1 MKELKGKILLYIF
14 LFSLSL
20 RFIFWVFF
28 YNHPERAFDPDSF
41 GYNQLAENLLDSYT
55 FPSIGRTPVYPF
67 FIAVIYSI
75 FGKFPQAVLIPQ
87 YFLDSL
93 TALFVVL
100 MFFRISGNTRYSYS
114 AGLIYAINPF
124 AIFYSNMIL
133 TETLFTFI
141 FVTAMYFFIIFLQNQ
156 QKRYLIVSSFLLGI
170 GTLCRPISLYLPLL
184 LAPFIF
190 TTGYRFRYKCVNVFI
205 ILIAYCMIL
214 IPWYMRNYHEY
225 DTWNVSTVSDV
236 NIFYYEAPA
245 ILMIKD
251 NPFSM
256 VQFKITKSIDDL
268 NMGRWKKVK
277 EKYGWNEESAFELA
291 DDPQR
296 LIILRKEGLTVIRE
310 NPLIFLLSHLGGI
323 GRILFPFYP
332 YFDKFLGSDSIIIKV
347 LSFCIDLII
356 MGLSF
361 IGLISLLKKKETLL
375 SNRLQRIII
384 VIMLVLIFYFT
395 FLPGII
401 GYNRFKIPVLPY
413 ITIFATLGLWR
424 ILQLFNQR
432 GDLVKEHL

>member
-1 MKELKGKILLYIF
+1 
-14 LFSLSL
+14 
-20 RFIFWVFF
+20 
-28 YNHPERAFDPDSF
+28 
-41 GYNQLAENLLDSYT
+41 
-55 FPSIGRTPVYPF
+55 
-67 FIAVIYSI
+67 
-75 FGKFPQAVLIPQ
+75 
-87 YFLDSL
+87 
-93 TALFVVL
+93 
-100 MFFRISGNTRYSYS
+100 
-114 AGLIYAINPF
+114 
-124 AIFYSNMIL
+124 
-133 TETLFTFI
+133 
-141 FVTAMYFFIIFLQNQ
+141 
-156 QKRYLIVSSFLLGI
+156 
-170 GTLCRPISLYLPLL
+170 
-184 LAPFIF
+184 
-190 TTGYRFRYKCVNVFI
+190 
-205 ILIAYCMIL
+205 
-214 IPWYMRNYHEY
+214 MRNYHEY